1 MKFPSGVW
9 PSGSKPKRAFLLVDS
24 MLSRP
29 TRLLVSKLSG
39 FGCKTSVIRLRANE
53 ALKDFR
59 NVYPIYGQLLKKGAD
74 RQSVIFAL
82 GGGVIGD
89 ASGFVAATYLRGI
102 PWVAVPTTLLAQVD
116 SAIGGKTGVNH
127 RLGKNLIGAF
137 HQPSL
142 VICDVAFIKTLSQ
155 RELLSGLGEMVK
167 YGLIYDDRLY
177 QNLRQDWKS
186 ILETRENSIVSYVG
200 KCAEL
205 KAKAVESDERDTRG
219 PRALLN
225 FGHTIGHALEGAT
238 KYRYFRH
245 GEAVIWGMRFAVV
258 ISLLKGFL
266 AEKAAMDI
274 DQFLKSLPVPEIP
287 RDITLRKMLL
297 GIRYDKKNVGGSI
310 RFVLLKRIGEGVS
323 GIKTSGDDIARA
335 YRVIRQGGLG

>member
-9 PSGSKPKRAFLLVDS
+9 PSNSQPKRAFLLVDS
-24 MLSRP
+24 KLSRP
-29 TRLLVSKLSG
+29 TRMLVSKLRG
-39 FGCKTSVIRLRANE
+39 FGCRTSVIRLRANE

-142 VICDVAFIKTLSQ
+142 VICDAAFVKTLPE

-167 YGLIYDDRLY
+167 YGLIYDARLY
-177 QNLRQDWKS
+177 QSLRQNWRS
-186 ILETRENSIVSYVG
+186 ILETRGNFMVSYIG
-200 KCAEL
+200 RCAEL
-205 KAKAVESDERDTRG
+205 KARAVESDERDTRG
-219 PRALLN
+219 LRALLN

-238 KYRYFRH
+238 QYRYFRH

-258 ISLLKGFL
+258 ISLLKGLL
-266 AEKAAMDI
+266 AEKAAMEI

-287 RDITLRKMLL
+287 TKITLQKILS
-297 GIRYDKKNVGGSI
+297 GIRYDKKNVSGGL
-310 RFVLLKRIGEGVS
+310 RFVLLQGIGGGVS
-323 GIKTSGDDIARA
+323 GFDTSRNEVSRA
-335 YRVIRQGGLG
+335 YQIIRQGGLG